1 MNSVSEEIYWLTL
14 TIIMTASLWIPYI
27 INRIIEHGALNAFW
41 DPFGDTSTNKAWAQ
55 RMMNSHYNAV
65 ENLVIFAPL
74 VILVQIYSAN
84 TNITA
89 TACMIYFFARL
100 IHYVSYTFA
109 IPFLRVVTFLAGYGM
124 QLILALTILDM

>member
-1 MNSVSEEIYWLTL
+1 MNSVSKEIYWLTL

-27 INRIIEHGALNAFW
+27 INRIIELGALNAFW
-41 DPFGDTSTNKAWAQ
+41 DPFGNTSTDKAWAQ
-55 RMMNSHYNAV
+55 RMMDSHYNAV

-89 TACMIYFFARL
+89 TACMIYFFSRL
-100 IHYVSYTFA
+100 THYVSYTFA
-109 IPFLRVVTFLAGYGM
+109 IPFLRVVTFLTGYGM
-124 QLILALTILDM
+124 QLILALTILSM